1 MGKGRHWSTFSKL
14 IYTVKVSV
22 IPCSINNVLE
32 EHQTVFECKHLDQSK
47 LCFTIMPTFQV
58 VFPPVEEVVQTSLFQ
73 VPVDLKHQLISA
85 WKKKKFKDNLKP

>member
-1 MGKGRHWSTFSKL
+1 
-14 IYTVKVSV
+14 
-22 IPCSINNVLE
+22 
-32 EHQTVFECKHLDQSK
+32 
-47 LCFTIMPTFQV
+47 MPTFQV